1 MVAMKVSLMY
11 LRFVPNHGF
20 AIEQFV
26 SDVDALDYLLRE
38 GVPKPEAL
46 RVLSALK
53 TSAVAKDR
61 AQTMTAFIVKH
72 CAPTYGS
79 ISFAE
84 FFDRFRDSLPS
95 GERYEWTRTVLTR
108 ALPPQHRT
116 MPGTAN
122 RKFVPG
128 LSWRA

>member
-1 MVAMKVSLMY
+1 MHI
-11 LRFVPNHGF
+11 RFISGQGF
-20 AIEQFV
+20 AVEQSV
-26 SDVDALDYLLRE
+26 SDADALTYLINQ
-38 GVPKPEAL
+38 GIPKAEAS
-46 RVLSALK
+46 RVMSALK

-61 AQTMTAFIVKH
+61 AQAMTAFIAQH
-72 CAPTYGS
+72 CLPTYGS

-84 FFDRFRDSLPS
+84 FFDRFRDSLPPDQ
-95 GERYEWTRTVLTR
+95 RYDWTRTVLSR

-128 LSWRA
+128 LSWRP